1 MKSITRTLIVLVI
14 AITGLASCSKDEP
27 DGLWPRMKWN
37 APQNLVEENG
47 IYIVPAEGGEYTFE
61 CTNYSGVWLS
71 LIEDNGEIVYP
82 AADHEDFHSYMGKGF
97 GVNCDHN
104 HVKVSFAPLDASTE
118 SRSLTVDVTA
128 GDIFYAFR
136 FTQRR

>member
-27 DGLWPRMKWN
+27 DGLWPKMKWN

-71 LIEDNGEIVYP
+71 LIEDNGEIP
-82 AADHEDFHSYMGKGF
+82 EEELTEDEKRIKRMAIHGQ
-97 GVNCDHN
+97 GV
-104 HVKVSFAPLDASTE
+104 
-118 SRSLTVDVTA
+118 
-128 GDIFYAFR
+128 
-136 FTQRR
+136 RREL

>member
-1 MKSITRTLIVLVI
+1 MAQNEMERPAKS
-14 AITGLASCSKDEP
+14 S
-27 DGLWPRMKWN
+27 
-37 APQNLVEENG
+37 QENG